1 MKVTTLNNRLSTQT
15 NQPSIERRN
24 NAGLSQIDR
33 RSQYLASKLQRLAH
47 LLSGANTDG
56 DLKPMLIFHS
66 ENPIAL
72 KNYAKF
78 TLLVL
83 CKCNNKSW
91 MAIHLSTTWFTE
103 YLNPTLVTYCSEKK
117 FLSKNLYYCSFTK
130 DLATTSLDGD
140 VQPD

>member
-1 MKVTTLNNRLSTQT
+1 MKVVTLNNRLSTQT
-15 NQPSIERRN
+15 KQPLIERRYH
-24 NAGLSQIDR
+24 AGLSQIDR

-47 LLSGANTDG
+47 FLSGANADG

-72 KNYAKF
+72 KYFAKS
-78 TLLVL
+78 TLPVL

-103 YLNPTLVTYCSEKK
+103 YLNPTVVTYCSEKR
-117 FLSKNLYYCSFTK
+117 FLSKYYCSFPK
-130 DLATTSLDGD
+130 VLATKSLDGD
-140 VQPD
+140 VQLD